1 MQKSMLHASRAAML
15 VAFAVCLTAYAED
28 GYIESEGDAYVSL
41 GHCAGPNTKMEVDF
55 QLTEVEYNTK
65 PFGSW
70 GDRLSIPMFSLYIS
84 YVSDKT
90 DLRFS
95 WDCTDVDG
103 QRQAL
108 NFDKADLKRHI
119 ISFDAP
125 NRTYASTN
133 VTDGGAAYTYKFSK
147 AVSGSTSPYPLAV
160 FARGADKPA
169 TRASNDFGGPT
180 KMKVYGVKIYESGDL
195 VKTYTPCLKGGIPGL
210 KVTGP
215 GVDTFVTGINITKVK
230 YGGDILVEKDDPYIS
245 TGDYNSAT
253 KAAAGAHP
261 RIVHPRNARRPPC
274 RPTLRPTRIS
284 AVPAAWRCGSQPSLW
299 LLLPHMPTEVY
310 MPPPAMPHRRKS
322 SRPHVGPS
330 RRLRAAMPPPAG
342 QAFPPNSI

>member
-15 VAFAVCLTAYAED
+15 VAFAVCLTTYAED
-28 GYIESEGDAYVSL
+28 GYIESEGNAYVSL

-55 QLTEVEYNTK
+55 QLTEVTYDTK

-70 GDRLSIPMFSLYIS
+70 GNHTATYPMFSLYIS
-84 YVSDKT
+84 YVGDVT
-90 DLRFS
+90 DQRFS

-108 NFDKADLKRHI
+108 NLNPADLKRHI

-169 TRASNDFGGPT
+169 TQ
-180 KMKVYGVKIYESGDL
+180 
-195 VKTYTPCLKGGIPGL
+195 
-210 KVTGP
+210 
-215 GVDTFVTGINITKVK
+215 
-230 YGGDILVEKDDPYIS
+230 
-245 TGDYNSAT
+245 
-253 KAAAGAHP
+253 AGHF
-261 RIVHPRNARRPPC
+261 
-274 RPTLRPTRIS
+274 
-284 AVPAAWRCGSQPSLW
+284 
-299 LLLPHMPTEVY
+299 
-310 MPPPAMPHRRKS
+310 
-322 SRPHVGPS
+322 GPS
-330 RRLRAAMPPPAG
+330 RFCEKEQWGFWRVYKPGTHCDL
-342 QAFPPNSI
+342 IC